1 MFLELAAGVGM
12 PGASLVGAG
21 PAATVWAAGTGV
33 GWRVA
38 GRVAG
43 AGDRP
48 LHLWNGLALTAVVA
62 HYTAWPRRRTRL
74 GLPWLT
80 ECEGLRG
87 GVMPAYNAILLAS
100 GAAAATALVREN
112 RSAPTVLG
120 WAPLLL
126 VPLFGRSQ
134 HRELDRLVELAGR
147 RPAWWNR
154 GLRQRR
160 E

>member
-1 MFLELAAGVGM
+1 
-12 PGASLVGAG
+12 
-21 PAATVWAAGTGV
+21 
-33 GWRVA
+33 
-38 GRVAG
+38 
-43 AGDRP
+43 
-48 LHLWNGLALTAVVA
+48 VVA
-62 HYTAWPRRRTRL
+62 HYSAWPRRRTRL

-87 GVMPAYNAILLAS
+87 DIMPAYNAILLAS
-100 GAAAATALVREN
+100 AAAAATALVREN
-112 RSAPTVLG
+112 RSAPAVLG

-154 GLRQRR
+154 GLRQRS